1 MALACSL
8 WCHTVVKWSEVKSLS
23 SVRLFATPWT
33 VAYQDLPS
41 MGFSRQEYW
50 LEWAAISFSRG
61 SSQPRD
67 RTDALPSEPPGNHPP
82 KKKIS
87 TCVQKKISTR
97 ASVVPL
103 KTSQSLR
110 RLKFFHHM
118 HHTVVAIRKCKWP
131 LTTLILLKQREE
143 CKERSNSISIVF
155 DSENESGHKN
165 VVFSQTHQKLVVASM
180 FQKQLADLHC

>member
-1 MALACSL
+1 MDS
-8 WCHTVVKWSEVKSLS
+8 SLS
-23 SVRLFATPWT
+23 GSAIHGIFQTRI
-33 VAYQDLPS
+33 
-41 MGFSRQEYW
+41 

-67 RTDALPSEPPGNHPP
+67 RTWVSCIADRCFTIWATREAPRPP
-82 KKKIS
+82 
-87 TCVQKKISTR
+87 KKISTR
-97 ASVVPL
+97 VQKQISTRESVVPL

-110 RLKFFHHM
+110 RFKFFHHM
-118 HHTVVAIRKCKWP
+118 HHTVVDIRKCKWP
-131 LTTLILLKQREE
+131 LTTLILLKEREE

-180 FQKQLADLHC
+180 FQKQLADLHCWLRIFSLWRS

>member
-1 MALACSL
+1 MDSSL
-8 WCHTVVKWSEVKSLS
+8 PGSAVHGIFQTRILTRVGCHFLLQRIFPTQGSNRCFTVW
-23 SVRLFATPWT
+23 AT
-33 VAYQDLPS
+33 
-41 MGFSRQEYW
+41 R
-50 LEWAAISFSRG
+50 
-61 SSQPRD
+61 
-67 RTDALPSEPPGNHPP
+67 EPPP
-82 KKKIS
+82 KKIS

-118 HHTVVAIRKCKWP
+118 HHTVVDIRKCKWP